1 MHAIIMISI
10 SSYMTFNDEM
20 KIINYQNGK
29 PKAQQWI

>member
-1 MHAIIMISI
+1 
-10 SSYMTFNDEM
+10 MTFNDEM